1 MRIKYK
7 LFAGFLLINLMLLV
21 AGAMSIYELVQLRNK
36 TVATIDGNYFALN
49 RLNTML
55 KSVEKEDRAVL
66 LLLLGQWEDG
76 RQALGA
82 ADSAFNVTYREAR
95 NSVSDNLIL
104 EKIGDQYA
112 TFKHIWELPI
122 VDTKKQ
128 GNLNWYYT
136 VFIPEFRT
144 TTAMIE
150 KAMTYSRNQM
160 HTESKQIFEASY
172 TALMPGIVAII
183 SAILM
188 SLLMYFFISRFFS
201 LPINNVLKGLKEYNS
216 KKKPFRVTVNTNDEL
231 KELSA
236 EIKKALGE

>member
-7 LFAGFLLINLMLLV
+7 LFAGFLLINIMLV
-21 AGAMSIYELVQLRNK
+21 IAGSMSIYELLQLRKK
-36 TVATIDGNYFALN
+36 TVTTIDANYIALN

-55 KSVEKEDRAVL
+55 KAVESEDRAVL

-76 RQALGA
+76 RNQLSK
-82 ADSAFNVTYREAR
+82 ADSIFRATYLEAR
-95 NSVSDNLIL
+95 SRVKDNTALDN
-104 EKIGDQYA
+104 IGKQYIV
-112 TFKHIWELPI
+112 FKHIWELPI

-128 GNLNWYYT
+128 GNLSWYNKT
-136 VFIPEFRT
+136 FIPSFRKT
-144 TTAMIE
+144 TSQIE
-150 KAMTYSRNQM
+150 KAMSYSRSRL
-160 HTESKQIFEASY
+160 HAESKQIFEESY

-201 LPINNVLKGLKEYNS
+201 HPINSMLKGLKDYNT
-216 KKKPFRVTVNTNDEL
+216 KKKPFRVTINTNDEL
-231 KELSA
+231 KELSG

>member
-21 AGAMSIYELVQLRNK
+21 AGAMSIYELLQLRNK

-76 RQALGA
+76 RQDLSS
-82 ADSAFNVTYREAR
+82 ADSTFNVTYQEAR
-95 NSVSDNLIL
+95 NRVPDNLSL
-104 EKIGDQYA
+104 KNIGDQYA
-112 TFKHIWELPI
+112 AFKHIWEMPI

-128 GNLNWYYT
+128 GNLNWYYK
-136 VFIPEFRT
+136 VFIPEFRK
-144 TTAMIE
+144 TTALIE
-150 KAMTYSRNQM
+150 RAMTYSRNQM

-188 SLLMYFFISRFFS
+188 SLLMFFFISRFFS
-201 LPINNVLKGLKEYNS
+201 LPINNILKGLKEYNS

>member
-7 LFAGFLLINLMLLV
+7 LFAGFLLINLMLVV
-21 AGAMSIYELVQLRNK
+21 AGSMSVYELLQLRNK
-36 TVATIDGNYFALN
+36 TVATIDANYIALN

-55 KSVEKEDRAVL
+55 KSVETEDRAVL

-76 RQALGA
+76 RNQLSR
-82 ADSAFNVTYREAR
+82 ADSTFKATYLEAR
-95 NSVSDNLIL
+95 SHVSDNIALDN
-104 EKIGDQYA
+104 IGNQYA
-112 TFKHIWELPI
+112 VFKHIWEMPI

-128 GNLNWYYT
+128 GNLNWYNEK
-136 VFIPEFRT
+136 FIPGFQKT
-144 TTAMIE
+144 TSQIE
-150 KAMTYSRNQM
+150 KAMTYSRTQM
-160 HTESKQIFEASY
+160 HSESKQIFEASY

-201 LPINNVLKGLKEYNS
+201 LPINNILKGLKEYNT
-216 KKKPFRVTVNTNDEL
+216 KKKAFRVSVNTNDEL
-231 KELSA
+231 KEITG

>member
-7 LFAGFLLINLMLLV
+7 LFAGFLLINIMLV
-21 AGAMSIYELVQLRNK
+21 IAGSMSIYELLQLRKK
-36 TVATIDGNYFALN
+36 TVTTIDANYIALN

-55 KSVEKEDRAVL
+55 KAVESEDRAVL

-76 RQALGA
+76 RNQLSK
-82 ADSAFNVTYREAR
+82 ADSIFRATYLEAR
-95 NSVSDNLIL
+95 SRVKDNTALDN
-104 EKIGDQYA
+104 IGNQYIV
-112 TFKHIWELPI
+112 FKHIWELPI

-128 GNLNWYYT
+128 GNLSWYNKT
-136 VFIPEFRT
+136 FIPSFRKT
-144 TTAMIE
+144 TSQIE
-150 KAMTYSRNQM
+150 KAMSYSRSRL
-160 HTESKQIFEASY
+160 HAESKQIFEESY

-201 LPINNVLKGLKEYNS
+201 HPINSMLKGLKDYNT
-216 KKKPFRVTVNTNDEL
+216 KKKPFRVTINTNDEL
-231 KELSA
+231 KELSG